1 MYTSS
6 LILLFVETK
15 GLSMFSS
22 ANRTAAVPVIC
33 CSERAYCRGIE
44 IVVVVGKWT
53 KQQPKSTQR
62 AANHSKVALA
72 LLHYVHLIFYE
83 NKELSVSFFFFQLFI
98 QLISFFQL
106 FNKWH

>member
-53 KQQPKSTQR
+53 KQQPKFTQR

-72 LLHYVHLIFYE
+72 SLHYVHLIFYE